1 MTPRQSLREI
11 LHALGIVNVRGQYQF
26 IKRRGLKYRSIF
38 PYEGIPG
45 WLSENEAITLYE
57 LARAVPD
64 DSPVAVEIGS
74 WQGKSSLVLAKGL
87 KGKTNPILYCI
98 DPFNGDAGA
107 SDRVIYS
114 RALSTMNKSL
124 KEAFLDNMSRHGV
137 LDVVQPLEGYSF
149 EFAGG
154 FTDPID
160 LLFIDGAH
168 EFDAVLQDYEQWSP
182 MLRPGGMIAFHDVVM
197 EDNPDPE
204 GPAMV
209 VKQHIFD
216 NPLWT
221 DVKLIDA
228 LLIARKTS

>member
-45 WLSENEAITLYE
+45 WLTEDEAITLYE
-57 LARAVPD
+57 LARECPSN
-64 DSPVAVEIGS
+64 SPVAVEIGS

-87 KGKTNPILYCI
+87 KGKTNPALYCI

-137 LDVVQPLEGYSF
+137 LDVVHPLEGYSY

-168 EFDAVLQDYEQWSP
+168 EYDAVLQDYEQWSP
-182 MLRPGGMIAFHDVVM
+182 LLRPGGMIAFHDVVT
-197 EDNPDPE
+197 EDNPDPA
-204 GPAMV
+204 GPIMV
-209 VKQHIFD
+209 AKQHIFD
-216 NPLWT
+216 NPLWA

-228 LLIARKTS
+228 LLVARKTS

>member
-1 MTPRQSLREI
+1 M
-11 LHALGIVNVRGQYQF
+11 HALGIVNVRGQYEF

-45 WLSENEAITLYE
+45 WLSEDEAITLYE
-57 LARAVPD
+57 LARGLPAN
-64 DSPVAVEIGS
+64 SPVAVEIGS
-74 WQGKSSLVLAKGL
+74 WQGKSSLVISKGL
-87 KGKTNPILYCI
+87 KGKGKPVLYCI

-124 KEAFLDNMSRHGV
+124 KEAFLDNMRRHGV
-137 LDVVQPLEGYSF
+137 LDVVHPLEGYSF
-149 EFAGG
+149 DFVKD
-154 FTDPID
+154 FKQQID

-182 MLRPGGMIAFHDVVM
+182 LLRPGGTIAFHDVVM
-197 EDNPDPE
+197 ENDPDPE
-204 GPAMV
+204 GPVMV

-228 LLIARKTS
+228 LLVARKTS